1 MWDIELTPIMGGDVL
16 AGTKATVRST
26 DFVRVLTGETALA
39 TLIRHAVLHHHK
51 LRPAEVLAASS
62 KSVIS
67 EVDIRYLITSTCEAA
82 TR

>member
-1 MWDIELTPIMGGDVL
+1 MGGDVL

-51 LRPAEVLAASS
+51 LRPSEVLAASLAVEKLHFGS
-62 KSVIS
+62 RHTLFDNI
-67 EVDIRYLITSTCEAA
+67 DM
-82 TR
+82 

>member
-51 LRPAEVLAASS
+51 LRPAEVLAASLAVEKRHFGS
-62 KSVIS
+62 RHTLFDNI
-67 EVDIRYLITSTCEAA
+67 DM
-82 TR
+82 